1 MENKTEDNKENRK
14 IESHNE
20 SSQAVLSLFGENF
33 HFVFV
38 YKKTEKLIAA
48 IYMITNYVRDDEPLK
63 WRLREDAL
71 ELLSLNIAFV
81 EVSLSERR
89 ELLKKYKAIS
99 VEIISLAEIAFHG
112 GLISEMNHTVLKREF
127 ENLLSV
133 MERDENRKANEE
145 NIILTPDFFGQTH
158 ESDAP
163 VSTAPQTDFP
173 KKQKN
178 VLYTSPRD
186 SLKGHFQK
194 TSVPGIDLSRTKQET
209 EYLLKIPIKS
219 VKSVGDKDDRKA
231 VIIRLLSQKGGLNI
245 KDFSQVIKGCSE
257 KTIQRELLAMVASGV
272 LRKEGE
278 RRWSTYSLFS
288 GKFSGK

>member
-1 MENKTEDNKENRK
+1 MENKTGDNKENKK
-14 IESHNE
+14 IESQDE
-20 SSQAVLSLFGENF
+20 SSRAVLSLFGENF

-81 EVSLSERR
+81 EVPLSERR
-89 ELLKKYKAIS
+89 KLLKKYKAIS
-99 VEIISLAEIAFHG
+99 VEIISLAGIAFHG

-158 ESDAP
+158 KSDAP
-163 VSTAPQTDFP
+163 VSTVPQIDFL
-173 KKQKN
+173 KKHN
-178 VLYTSPRD
+178 DVLYTSPRN

-194 TSVPGIDLSRTKQET
+194 TSVPDIDLSRTEQKT
-209 EYLLKIPIKS
+209 EYLPKIPIKS
-219 VKSVGDKDDRKA
+219 DKSFGDKDDRKT
-231 VIIRLLSQKGGLNI
+231 VIIKLLSKKGRLNI
-245 KDFSQVIKGCSE
+245 KDFSQTIKGCSE

-278 RRWSTYSLFS
+278 RRWSTYSLADR
-288 GKFSGK
+288 